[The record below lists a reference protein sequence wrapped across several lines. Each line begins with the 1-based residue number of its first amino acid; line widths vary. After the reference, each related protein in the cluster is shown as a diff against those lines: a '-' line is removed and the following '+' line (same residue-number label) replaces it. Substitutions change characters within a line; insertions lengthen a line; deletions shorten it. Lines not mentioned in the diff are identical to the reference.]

1 MSLFGALNTAI
12 SGLNAQSVAFGNIS
26 DNVANSQTVGFKRID
41 TSFINF
47 LTSSSAMSNS
57 PGSVQAR
64 PDYRNSVQGT
74 ITQSENPLAMG
85 IVGQGFFSV
94 SRAETVG
101 ANDVAFSPQKFY
113 SRAG

>member
-64 PDYRNSVQGT
+64 PDYRNTVQGT
-74 ITQSENPLAMG
+74 TGGPLRG
-85 IVGQGFFSV
+85 V
-94 SRAETVG
+94 
-101 ANDVAFSPQKFY
+101 
-113 SRAG
+113 